1 MKDKQDNHEFDFG
14 GHVKHIEDAQS
25 VESPVEG
32 EATYTDSE
40 LEAAGLIKTS
50 AFVRTKRSKNALRV
64 EKSRE
69 KKAQSGVKQ
78 LNVEVPEP
86 HRETLKAIAKG
97 LSQGLSFDDAY
108 AQAAS
113 NKKESAETKEIEV
126 DKKAPEANQESFNKT
141 DDEFLSYGK
150 KVAKIKKQGGFR
162 ALLINLAGI

>member
-64 EKSRE
+64 EKNRE

-97 LSQGLSFDDAY
+97 LSQGLSIDDAY
-108 AQAAS
+108 AQATS
-113 NKKESAETKEIEV
+113 NKKERAET
-126 DKKAPEANQESFNKT
+126 QESEPQKEPESTQEPFNKT
-141 DDEFLSYGK
+141 DEEFVSYGK
-150 KVAKIKKQGGFR
+150 KVAEIKEQGGFR
-162 ALLINLAGI
+162 ALLINLAGV